1 MEKIN
6 DSQSVSSLRDRRT
19 GLDPDPSGADSST
32 VSVRTSQLEFD
43 SATNRGVPSSEAIQ
57 ANPGKGNKQPVNRA
71 PKKWKQEENGI
82 VMEYCYKCKPKI
94 NGYRHRMNVILKDK
108 GMFNITEQKR
118 RD

>member
-1 MEKIN
+1 MNFNEIHIWKKLTILN
-6 DSQSVSSLRDRRT
+6 LLVVSEIGELGWTQTR
-19 GLDPDPSGADSST
+19 
-32 VSVRTSQLEFD
+32 VEFD